1 MTIEES
7 IKLLSLEL
15 ARTQMINKSIINLLE
30 KKNILTEH
38 EVLEELNQVILQ
50 TVEES
55 KKINNL
61 KKNENT
67 TKGVLNF
74 EQKTGES

>member
-1 MTIEES
+1 MTTEES

-30 KKNILTEH
+30 KKNILTEE
-38 EVLEELNQVILQ
+38 EVLEELNHVIQ
-50 TVEES
+50 KIVEES
-55 KKINNL
+55 KTIDGF
-61 KKNENT
+61 KKNTNT
-67 TKGVLNF
+67 IDSIFSF